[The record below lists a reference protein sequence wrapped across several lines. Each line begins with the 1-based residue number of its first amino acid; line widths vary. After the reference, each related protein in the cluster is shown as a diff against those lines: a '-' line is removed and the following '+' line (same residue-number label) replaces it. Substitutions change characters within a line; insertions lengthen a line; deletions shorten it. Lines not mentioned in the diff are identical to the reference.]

1 MKLVDE
7 SKMFLFCHPGSQQH
21 PDSVPEVGEDAV
33 MSEGASSP
41 PPTMT
46 EEERQ
51 ELQEEL
57 VKVRR
62 DKEIEVMV
70 QGVRIRWWTWPVVK
84 ESCK

>member
-1 MKLVDE
+1 MSLKLIY
-7 SKMFLFCHPGSQQH
+7 FCLPGSQLQ

-33 MSEGASSP
+33 MFEGASAP
-41 PPTMT
+41 YPAIT

-62 DKEIEVMV
+62 DKEI
-70 QGVRIRWWTWPVVK
+70 
-84 ESCK
+84 

>member
-1 MKLVDE
+1 MDE
-7 SKMFLFCHPGSQQH
+7 SNIFLFCLSGSQQH

-41 PPTMT
+41 PPTLT
-46 EEERQ
+46 EEEQQ

-62 DKEIEVMV
+62 DKEIK
-70 QGVRIRWWTWPVVK
+70 RSWFR
-84 ESCK
+84 ESGSGDGHDL